1 MSETLVAIHQ
11 PTYLPWLG
19 FFDKLRRS
27 DVVVIL
33 DDVQIQ
39 RTRSSWVNRTQILS
53 EGKTRW
59 LTIPIYRPSG
69 LQQISATKIVY
80 EGFWK
85 KSHRGLI
92 HTAYRKYPHYRTIS
106 PILDEVYES
115 SESSLLEFNIFIIR
129 KILELLE
136 FNDAK
141 KFVFASS
148 FNVKSGGTS
157 RLVELV
163 KKSGGDS
170 YLCGAGSTDYLQPEK
185 FADAGVL
192 LEFQNFVEVVRP
204 QNGTSDFVKG
214 LSVLDSL
221 SILGARETSQ
231 ILGGRR

>member
-1 MSETLVAIHQ
+1 MLVGIHQ

-19 FFDKLRRS
+19 FFDKLRQS

-39 RTRSSWVNRTQILS
+39 RTGSSWVNRTQILS

-59 LTIPIYRPSG
+59 LTIPIHRPTG
-69 LQQISATKIVY
+69 LQQISATKIVD
-80 EGFWK
+80 EDFWK
-85 KSHRGLI
+85 KRHRGLI

-106 PILDEVYES
+106 PILDEIYES

-136 FNDAK
+136 SNDAD
-141 KFVFASS
+141 KFVFASL

-221 SILGARETSQ
+221 SILGARATSQ

>member
-27 DVVVIL
+27 DVVIIL

-39 RTRSSWVNRTQILS
+39 RTGSSWVNRTQILS
-53 EGKTRW
+53 EGKTLW
-59 LTIPIYRPSG
+59 LTIPIHRPSG
-69 LQQISATKIVY
+69 LQQISATKIVD
-80 EGFWK
+80 EDFWK
-85 KSHRGLI
+85 KRHRGLI
-92 HTAYRKYPHYRTIS
+92 HTAYRMYPHYRTIS
-106 PILDEVYES
+106 PILDEVYGN
-115 SESSLLEFNIFIIR
+115 SESSLLEFNIFTIR

-136 FNDAK
+136 SNDAE

-163 KKSGGDS
+163 KRSGGDS
-170 YLCGAGSTDYLQPEK
+170 YLCGAGSTNYLQPEK

-192 LEFQNFVEVVRP
+192 LKFQNFVEVERP

-221 SILGARETSQ
+221 SIIGARATSQ